1 MGECGGGCTVVRV
14 DRRFGSWSS
23 DELRSWMAGM
33 RAELDRRA
41 VEGRLR
47 VYCERSGVLVRGGE
61 VVDERGRRG
70 VL

>member
-1 MGECGGGCTVVRV
+1 
-14 DRRFGSWSS
+14 
-23 DELRSWMAGM
+23 M

-47 VYCERSGVLVRGGE
+47 AYCERSGVLVRGGE